1 MRRKG
6 DVPEEFFRIATSSQ
20 VLLSPFSGTAAK
32 RGAGRKTAKILTT
45 AEGPMKEARSSSE
58 VATADAKESARK
70 TAPPAPE
77 PPPMWLAMLGMPHTR
92 DLKS

>member
-6 DVPEEFFRIATSSQ
+6 DVPEEFFRIATSSK

-45 AEGPMKEARSSSE
+45 AEGPMKESRSSSE
-58 VATADAKESARK
+58 VATADAK

-77 PPPMWLAMLGMPHTR
+77 PPPMWLAMLGMLHTR